1 MEKLEMT
8 NKDDLV
14 QALIKINGKDQKMK
28 KLYRQFF
35 NLPEP

>member
-8 NKDDLV
+8 NREDLV
-14 QALIKINGKDQKMK
+14 QNLIGINGKDHKMK